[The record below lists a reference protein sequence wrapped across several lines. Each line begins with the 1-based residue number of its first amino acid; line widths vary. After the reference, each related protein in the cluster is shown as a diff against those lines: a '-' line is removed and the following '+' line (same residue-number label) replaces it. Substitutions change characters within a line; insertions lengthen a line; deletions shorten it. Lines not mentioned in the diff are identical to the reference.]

1 MGACA
6 LKVADWRFLHY
17 GLLAAALYWASLNF
31 LNYSPV
37 GLLQA
42 GLAVLCPLLR
52 WRNLPCTY
60 PVGAVL
66 LSLSLGVALVW
77 IDGQLV
83 FDWRMIQFVW
93 CHFVWLLLVLLHV
106 LHDRAIE
113 VVRCAALAFIVMLA
127 LVNVGEIADNQ
138 RTIAILE
145 FGFILVVVAAFG
157 RHAVPGRWV
166 LRWWLGV
173 VVVLVASNILAIRD
187 GVGLASWWRTVEV
200 FLHLLLGW
208 GFFVWA
214 KRDLAAPWWVA
225 SAVTLATFLYMVVL
239 VGVWVSLENPE
250 AYDWFFHP
258 PLFHHIRH
266 LGYLLCVGVGV
277 GAWLVL
283 VVRKDFLFIVWPSYV
298 LVLAMLLWSGGRGA
312 FFAAAVGTVS
322 LFGLSCYRHER
333 ARWGLL
339 VAGLALALWCSSRFL
354 VEHQGLGWL
363 SAVLRSG
370 AAQSVNGLS
379 TGRLEIWN
387 YLWGF
392 ILDRPLFG
400 WGGEG
405 FLAVWTDGVI
415 LQAHNFAMQLMI
427 EWGAAGLLMVAVPL
441 AVLLARSLYR
451 CVRAPWEGQ
460 MLAGLGGVI
469 VLSLA
474 ALSMVDGVFYHG
486 LPSAFLAL
494 GYALLLANSQSRAGL
509 LIAPRVAG

>member
-1 MGACA
+1 M
-6 LKVADWRFLHY
+6 
-17 GLLAAALYWASLNF
+17 
-31 LNYSPV
+31 
-37 GLLQA
+37 
-42 GLAVLCPLLR
+42 
-52 WRNLPCTY
+52 
-60 PVGAVL
+60 L

-77 IDGQLV
+77 VEGQLF

-93 CHFVWLLLVLLHV
+93 CHFVWLLLVLLHGF
-106 LHDRAIE
+106 HDRVIE
-113 VVRCAALAFIVMLA
+113 VVRCAVLAFIVMLA

-138 RTIAILE
+138 RTIAMLE
-145 FGFILVVVAAFG
+145 FGFIFVVVAVFG

-166 LRWWLGV
+166 LCWWLGV

-187 GVGLASWWRTVEV
+187 GGEGVSWWRAVEV

-225 SAVTLATFLYMVVL
+225 SAVISATLLYLVVL
-239 VGVWVSLENPE
+239 VGVWVGLDHPE

-266 LGYLLCVGVGV
+266 LGYLLCVGASV

-283 VVRKDFLFIVWPSYV
+283 VVRKSLLFIVWPAYV

-312 FFAAAVGTVS
+312 FLGAAVGVIS
-322 LFGLSCYRHER
+322 LLWLGGYRHER
-333 ARWGLL
+333 ARWVLL
-339 VAGLALALWCSSRFL
+339 VAGMALALWCSSRFP

-370 AAQSVNGLS
+370 AAESVDGLS
-379 TGRLEIWN
+379 TGRIEIWN
-387 YLWGF
+387 YLWRF

-427 EWGAAGLLMVAVPL
+427 EWGAGLLMITLPL
-441 AVLLARSLYR
+441 VVLLARSLYR
-451 CVRAPWEGQ
+451 CARAPWG
-460 MLAGLGGVI
+460 ADVGWVGRGDGAF
-469 VLSLA
+469 S
-474 ALSMVDGVFYHG
+474 SGFVDC
-486 LPSAFLAL
+486 
-494 GYALLLANSQSRAGL
+494 
-509 LIAPRVAG
+509 